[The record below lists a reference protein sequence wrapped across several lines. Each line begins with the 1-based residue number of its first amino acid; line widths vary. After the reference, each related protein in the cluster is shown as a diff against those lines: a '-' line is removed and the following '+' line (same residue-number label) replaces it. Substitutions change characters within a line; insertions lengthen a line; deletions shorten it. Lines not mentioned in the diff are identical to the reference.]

1 MSPSILLV
9 GRMPHIVEV
18 QDVKKLLKK
27 AVSAAGGQSAWA
39 RKFGIPRSVI
49 NLVLQGKRKPT
60 RSIITALGLKIVY
73 IKELPLRDRS
83 LKVADCDKVGGPSN
97 PTTNA

>member
-1 MSPSILLV
+1 MKIL
-9 GRMPHIVEV
+9 EA
-18 QDVKKLLKK
+18 QDVRKLLKK
-27 AVSAAGGQSAWA
+27 AVRAAGDQSAWA
-39 RKFGIPRSVI
+39 RKVGVPRTIV

-73 IKELPLRDRS
+73 IKESPLRRRS
-83 LKVADCDKVGGPSN
+83 VKAVDCDEVGGPSN